1 MKTKKINKEQERWF
15 MAHHGKTEKG
25 ITLTIRADYN
35 KTAFLGEYRW
45 GNNYGINTRWQM
57 EDHYDSQFFNGYN
70 KPEDVQVVVDD
81 GFNYCIQ
88 VKNFLK
94 Q

>member
-1 MKTKKINKEQERWF
+1 MKKAPKQHAWF
-15 MAHHGKTEKG
+15 MAHSESIREG
-25 ITLTIRADYN
+25 IRLVVRQEFGAKAY
-35 KTAFLGEYRW
+35 LGEYRW
-45 GNNYGINTRWQM
+45 GNNYGINARWQLD
-57 EDHYDSQFFNGYN
+57 EHYDSQFFNGYN
-70 KPEDVQVVVDD
+70 TPEDVQTVVDD